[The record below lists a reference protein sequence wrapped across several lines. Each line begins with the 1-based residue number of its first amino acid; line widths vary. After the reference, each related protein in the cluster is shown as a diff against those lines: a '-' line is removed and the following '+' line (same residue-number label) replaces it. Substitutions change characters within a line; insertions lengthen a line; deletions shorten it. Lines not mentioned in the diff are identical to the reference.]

1 MGNVE
6 GKEHLSF
13 AHALSAV
20 LQQEFGQNRSAL
32 KLIIRITGVGERTA
46 KNWLE
51 GKNAPNGENL
61 IELMRHS
68 DCVLRAVLWLAGQ
81 DDLLLAKSLLTARDE
96 LLKIADLI
104 EEVLELE
111 TKES

>member
-1 MGNVE
+1 
-6 GKEHLSF
+6 
-13 AHALSAV
+13 
-20 LQQEFGQNRSAL
+20 
-32 KLIIRITGVGERTA
+32 VGED
-46 KNWLE
+46 
-51 GKNAPNGENL
+51 
-61 IELMRHS
+61 H
-68 DCVLRAVLWLAGQ
+68 Q